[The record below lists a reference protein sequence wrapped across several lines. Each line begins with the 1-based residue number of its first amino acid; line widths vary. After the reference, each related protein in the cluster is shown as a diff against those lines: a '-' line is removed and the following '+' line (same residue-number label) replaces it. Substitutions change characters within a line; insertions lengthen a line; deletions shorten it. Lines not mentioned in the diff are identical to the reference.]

1 MEKMTKKQYIEK
13 NFFKE
18 SKFNRART
26 AMQGFMG
33 KLLTDND
40 KNPSCVIALVGRNCF
55 IDGNGKE
62 EYIEKILNSLDKY
75 YKVIIANE
83 KYFEVIEKFYK
94 NKFQIASRFSTKRN
108 TKFDD
113 KQLRKLLNEKLDFY
127 EVKKIDKELLEIIAK
142 TNSYVT
148 NIEISENYE
157 NYGIG
162 FCAINKNNNEI
173 IGIATSNAVYDDGIE
188 INLKVSE
195 EYRRKKI
202 ATVLCSNLILECL
215 NRNIHPYWDAF
226 NKNSLKLAE
235 KLGYELEEEYKTYK
249 INQE

>member
-1 MEKMTKKQYIEK
+1 MEIMSKKEYIEK

-18 SKFNRART
+18 SKFNRGKT
-26 AMQGFMG
+26 AIQGYMG
-33 KLLTDND
+33 QILIDND
-40 KNPSCVIALVGRNCF
+40 ENPSCLIALVGRNCF

-62 EYIEKILNSLDKY
+62 EYIEKTLSSLDKC
-75 YKVIIANE
+75 YKVIITNE
-83 KYFEVIEKFYK
+83 NYFKVIEEFYK
-94 NKFQIASRFSTKRN
+94 NKFQIASRFSTKKN

-113 KQLRKLLNEKLDFY
+113 KKLRQFLKEKLDFY
-127 EVKKIDKELLEIIAK
+127 EVKKIDKKLLEIILK
-142 TNSYVT
+142 TDSYVT
-148 NIEISENYE
+148 NIETSENYE
-157 NYGIG
+157 KYGIG
-162 FCAINKNNNEI
+162 FCAINKEDNKI

-215 NRNIHPYWDAF
+215 ERNIHPYWDAF
-226 NKNSLKLAE
+226 NKNSLQLAE
-235 KLGYELEEEYKTYK
+235 KLGYELDEEYRTYK